1 MSDKKE
7 NLRCTIRVSACTG
20 GGDPETPGY
29 WDTHNHEI
37 LIDILDQGSK
47 EENEKSV
54 LKKLYEGEFTIE
66 LDEEQLGIEDLEK
79 IFNKKSVIKAVED
92 ASDWLICN
100 FDKTLLETVL
110 DSFDKTVLETVLDSL
125 QSSVYDL
132 CWDIYVTTYSK
143 EDDEDDED
151 GNHWDYPNN
160 INEEAFYDVMKG
172 LGSDIVFE
180 VEESRIPEASQ
191 PGVSMVARFGILRDS
206 ILKDE
211 EDEG

>member
-66 LDEEQLGIEDLEK
+66 LDEEQLGIEDLEM

-92 ASDWLICN
+92 VGLSS
-100 FDKTLLETVL
+100 FRTKLESV
-110 DSFDKTVLETVLDSL
+110 VDSL

-143 EDDEDDED
+143 EDDEDDYSE
-151 GNHWDYPNN
+151 YPNN
-160 INEEAFYDVMKG
+160 INEEAFYDVMKE
-172 LGSDIVFE
+172 LGSNIVFE

>member
-66 LDEEQLGIEDLEK
+66 LDEDQLGIEDLEK
-79 IFNKKSVIKAVED
+79 IFNKKSVIKEVKDVSE
-92 ASDWLICN
+92 IHY
-100 FDKTLLETVL
+100 
-110 DSFDKTVLETVLDSL
+110 FDKTVLETVLDSL

-132 CWDIYVTTYSK
+132 CWDIYVNTYSK
-143 EDDEDDED
+143 EDDED

-160 INEEAFYDVMKG
+160 INEEAFYDVMEG
-172 LGSDIVFE
+172 LGSNIVFR

>member
-20 GGDPETPGY
+20 GCDPETPGH

-66 LDEEQLGIEDLEK
+66 LDEDQLGIEDLEK
-79 IFNKKSVIKAVED
+79 IFNKKSVIKEVKD
-92 ASDWLICN
+92 VSGIHY
-100 FDKTLLETVL
+100 
-110 DSFDKTVLETVLDSL
+110 FDKTVLETVLDSL

-143 EDDEDDED
+143 EDDED

-160 INEEAFYDVMKG
+160 INEEAFYDVMEG
-172 LGSDIVFE
+172 LGSDIVFR

-211 EDEG
+211 DDEG

>member
-66 LDEEQLGIEDLEK
+66 LDEDQLGIEDLEK
-79 IFNKKSVIKAVED
+79 IFNKKSVIKEVKDVSE
-92 ASDWLICN
+92 IHY
-100 FDKTLLETVL
+100 
-110 DSFDKTVLETVLDSL
+110 FDKTVLETVLDSL

-143 EDDEDDED
+143 EDDED

-160 INEEAFYDVMKG
+160 INEEAFYDVMNE

>member
-66 LDEEQLGIEDLEK
+66 LDEEQLGIEDLEM
-79 IFNKKSVIKAVED
+79 IFNKKTVIKAVELKED
-92 ASDWLICN
+92 LS
-100 FDKTLLETVL
+100 
-110 DSFDKTVLETVLDSL
+110 SFVDSL

-132 CWDIYVTTYSK
+132 CWDIYVTTYSESSDDN
-143 EDDEDDED
+143 EDDEDFYCSE
-151 GNHWDYPNN
+151 YPNN
-160 INEEAFYDVMKG
+160 INEEAFYDVMNE

>member
-66 LDEEQLGIEDLEK
+66 LDEEQLGIEDLEM

-92 ASDWLICN
+92 VGLSS
-100 FDKTLLETVL
+100 FRTKLESV
-110 DSFDKTVLETVLDSL
+110 VDSL

-132 CWDIYVTTYSK
+132 CWDIYVTTYS
-143 EDDEDDED
+143 ESSDDDDYDVMSDDYSE
-151 GNHWDYPNN
+151 YPNN
-160 INEEAFYDVMKG
+160 INEEAFYDVMKE

>member
-20 GGDPETPGY
+20 GGDPESPGY

-66 LDEEQLGIEDLEK
+66 LDEEQIGIRGLK
-79 IFNKKSVIKAVED
+79 MIFNKKSVIKAVED
-92 ASDWLICN
+92 VKLFS
-100 FDKTLLETVL
+100 FRTKLESV
-110 DSFDKTVLETVLDSL
+110 VDSL

-132 CWDIYVTTYSK
+132 CWDIYVTTYS
-143 EDDEDDED
+143 ESSDDEDDED
-151 GNHWDYPNN
+151 DNYSEYPNN

>member
-20 GGDPETPGY
+20 GCDPETPGH

-66 LDEEQLGIEDLEK
+66 LDEDQLGIEDLEK
-79 IFNKKSVIKAVED
+79 IFNKKTVIKAVEH
-92 ASDWLICN
+92 SLLMYTKCLIPAGPRST
-100 FDKTLLETVL
+100 KLL
-110 DSFDKTVLETVLDSL
+110 TVLDSL

-132 CWDIYVTTYSK
+132 CWDIYVKTYSK
-143 EDDEDDED
+143 EDDED

-160 INEEAFYDVMKG
+160 INEEAFYDVMNE

>member
-92 ASDWLICN
+92 ASEIRY
-100 FDKTLLETVL
+100 
-110 DSFDKTVLETVLDSL
+110 FDKTVLTTVLDSL

-132 CWDIYVTTYSK
+132 CWDIYVTTYS
-143 EDDEDDED
+143 ESSDDDEDVED
-151 GNHWDYPNN
+151 LYCEYPNN
-160 INEEAFYDVMKG
+160 INEEAFYDVMNE

-180 VEESRIPEASQ
+180 VKESRIPEASQ

>member
-20 GGDPETPGY
+20 GCDPETPGH

-66 LDEEQLGIEDLEK
+66 LDEDQLGIEDLEK
-79 IFNKKSVIKAVED
+79 IFNKKSVIKEVKD
-92 ASDWLICN
+92 VSGIHY
-100 FDKTLLETVL
+100 
-110 DSFDKTVLETVLDSL
+110 FDKTVLETVLDSL

-143 EDDEDDED
+143 EDDED

-160 INEEAFYDVMKG
+160 INEEAFYDVMEG

>member
-20 GGDPETPGY
+20 GGDPENPGY

-37 LIDILDQGSK
+37 LIDILDQGSI

-66 LDEEQLGIEDLEK
+66 LDEEQIGIRGLK
-79 IFNKKSVIKAVED
+79 MIFNKKSVIKEVED
-92 ASDWLICN
+92 ASEIRY
-100 FDKTLLETVL
+100 
-110 DSFDKTVLETVLDSL
+110 FDKTVLKTVLDSL
-125 QSSVYDL
+125 QSSVYDH
-132 CWDIYVTTYSK
+132 CWDIYVTTYGL
-143 EDDEDDED
+143 DEDDDYNSGE
-151 GNHWDYPNN
+151 YPNN
-160 INEEAFYDVMKG
+160 INEEAFYDVMNE

-180 VEESRIPEASQ
+180 VKESRIPEASQ
-191 PGVSMVARFGILRDS
+191 LGVSMVARFGILRDS
-206 ILKDE
+206 ILKDK

>member
-20 GGDPETPGY
+20 GGDPENPGY

-66 LDEEQLGIEDLEK
+66 LDEEQIGIRGLK
-79 IFNKKSVIKAVED
+79 MIFNKKSVIKEVED
-92 ASDWLICN
+92 ASEIRY
-100 FDKTLLETVL
+100 
-110 DSFDKTVLETVLDSL
+110 FDKTVLKTVLDSL
-125 QSSVYDL
+125 QSSVYDH
-132 CWDIYVTTYSK
+132 CWDIYVTTYGL
-143 EDDEDDED
+143 DEDDDYNSGE
-151 GNHWDYPNN
+151 YPNN
-160 INEEAFYDVMKG
+160 INEEAFYDVMNE

-180 VEESRIPEASQ
+180 VKESRIPEASQ
-191 PGVSMVARFGILRDS
+191 LGVSMVARFGILRDS
-206 ILKDE
+206 ILKDK

>member
-20 GGDPETPGY
+20 GCDPETPGH

-66 LDEEQLGIEDLEK
+66 LDEDQLGIEDLEK
-79 IFNKKSVIKAVED
+79 IFNKKSVIKEVKD
-92 ASDWLICN
+92 VSGIHY
-100 FDKTLLETVL
+100 
-110 DSFDKTVLETVLDSL
+110 FDKTVLETVLDSL

-143 EDDEDDED
+143 EDDED

-160 INEEAFYDVMKG
+160 INEEAFYDVMEG
-172 LGSDIVFE
+172 LGSNIVFE

>member
-20 GGDPETPGY
+20 GNDPETPGY

-66 LDEEQLGIEDLEK
+66 LDEDQLGIEDLQK
-79 IFNKKSVIKAVED
+79 IFNKKSVIKEVKDVSE
-92 ASDWLICN
+92 IHY
-100 FDKTLLETVL
+100 
-110 DSFDKTVLETVLDSL
+110 FDKTVLQTVLDSL

-160 INEEAFYDVMKG
+160 INEEAFYDVMNG
-172 LGSDIVFE
+172 LGSDIVFR

-211 EDEG
+211 DDEG

>member
-20 GGDPETPGY
+20 GGDPENPGY

-79 IFNKKSVIKAVED
+79 IFNKKSVIKEVKDVSE
-92 ASDWLICN
+92 IHY
-100 FDKTLLETVL
+100 
-110 DSFDKTVLETVLDSL
+110 FDKTVLETVLDSL

-143 EDDEDDED
+143 EDDEDED

-160 INEEAFYDVMKG
+160 INEEAFYDVMEG
-172 LGSDIVFE
+172 LGSNIVFR

>member
-92 ASDWLICN
+92 ASEIRY
-100 FDKTLLETVL
+100 
-110 DSFDKTVLETVLDSL
+110 FDKTVLTTVLDSL

-132 CWDIYVTTYSK
+132 CWDIYVTTYS
-143 EDDEDDED
+143 ESSDDDEDDGDDDYSE
-151 GNHWDYPNN
+151 YPNN
-160 INEEAFYDVMKG
+160 INEEAFYDVMNE

>member
-66 LDEEQLGIEDLEK
+66 LDEEQLGIEDLVK

-92 ASDWLICN
+92 ASEIRY
-100 FDKTLLETVL
+100 
-110 DSFDKTVLETVLDSL
+110 FDKTVLTTFLDSL

-143 EDDEDDED
+143 EDDED

>member
-1 MSDKKE
+1 MKKVNKE
-7 NLRCTIRVSACTG
+7 NIRCTIRVTG
-20 GGDPETPGY
+20 CAGGHDPETPGY

-66 LDEEQLGIEDLEK
+66 LDEDQLGIEDLEK
-79 IFNKKSVIKAVED
+79 IFNKKSVIKEVKDVSE
-92 ASDWLICN
+92 IHY
-100 FDKTLLETVL
+100 
-110 DSFDKTVLETVLDSL
+110 FDKTVLETVLDSL

-132 CWDIYVTTYSK
+132 CWDIYVKTYSK
-143 EDDEDDED
+143 EDDED

-160 INEEAFYDVMKG
+160 INEEAFYDVMEG
-172 LGSDIVFE
+172 LGSDIVFR

>member
-20 GGDPETPGY
+20 GGDPESPGY

-92 ASDWLICN
+92 ASEIRY
-100 FDKTLLETVL
+100 
-110 DSFDKTVLETVLDSL
+110 FDKTVLTTVLDSL

-132 CWDIYVTTYSK
+132 CWDIYVTTYSESSD
-143 EDDEDDED
+143 EDDEDDDFPSISE
-151 GNHWDYPNN
+151 YPNN
-160 INEEAFYDVMKG
+160 INEEAFYDVMNE

-191 PGVSMVARFGILRDS
+191 LGVSMVARFGILRDS